1 MNIAEAQRE
10 MREVYLNCV
19 PGAIAATLVWTAS
32 SAVATWVSPVAGAWT
47 LAIGGAFIFP
57 LVLLI
62 LRLLGRPT
70 SPSPGNP
77 LMELAPQVAFVVPLI
92 MPLAGAAMLYRTSW
106 FYPAMMVIV
115 GAHYLPFAFL
125 YGRKAFFVLAVVLV
139 AAGFGLAFGR
149 VESFTAG
156 GWLTAGILATF
167 AVASVPRRQ
176 LAIA

>member
-1 MNIAEAQRE
+1 VNIAEAQRE
-10 MREVYLNCV
+10 MRDVYLNCV

-32 SAVATWVSPVAGAWT
+32 AAAATWSSPVAGAWT

-57 LVLLI
+57 LSLLI
-62 LRLLGRPT
+62 LRLLGRPIA
-70 SPSPGNP
+70 PSHANP

-125 YGRKAFFVLAVVLV
+125 YGRKAFLVLAVAMV
-139 AAGFGLAFGR
+139 AAGFALVFLR
-149 VESFTAG
+149 VEWFAFG
-156 GWLTAGILATF
+156 GWLTAGILGAF
-167 AVASVPRRQ
+167 GVISIPRRQ
-176 LAIA
+176 HAIA

>member
-1 MNIAEAQRE
+1 MNVAEAQRE

-32 SAVATWVSPVAGAWT
+32 SAVATWGSPVAGAWT

-57 LVLLI
+57 LTLLI
-62 LRLLGRPT
+62 LMLLRRPLA
-70 SPSPGNP
+70 PSHGNP
-77 LMELAPQVAFVVPLI
+77 LMELAPQVAFVVPLV
-92 MPLAGAAMLYRTSW
+92 MPLAGAAMLYRTAW

-125 YGRKAFFVLAVVLV
+125 YGRKAFLVLAVAMV
-139 AAGFGLAFGR
+139 AAGFALVFLR
-149 VESFTAG
+149 VETFAFG
-156 GWLTAGILATF
+156 GWLTAGMLGAF
-167 AVASVPRRQ
+167 AVVSIPRRQ